1 VLALPAGLEF
11 LGSMV
16 PRNSP
21 AAVTTP
27 SAQALQAMSCWHCLQ
42 GPSFFRNGA
51 QKLAGILRAAVS
63 GRSSI
68 AKENAEMS
76 EMSEIPRAVRLRRD
90 RSIAMA
96 LAESA
101 ERLSR
106 AKPRGL
112 SYSSVASLRRIK
124 GTVRSCQA

>member
-1 VLALPAGLEF
+1 MRAALD
-11 LGSMV
+11 
-16 PRNSP
+16 
-21 AAVTTP
+21 AV
-27 SAQALQAMSCWHCLQ
+27 CWHCLQ
-42 GPSFFRNGA
+42 DSNFWAEWCPEIHRQLSRRACRVRVFSEMVRRNSPAFFA
-51 QKLAGILRAAVS
+51 LASQVAHRLP
-63 GRSSI
+63 
-68 AKENAEMS
+68 KKNAEMS

-90 RSIAMA
+90 RSIAVA

-112 SYSSVASLRRIK
+112 SYSSVASLRRIN